1 MIPQPNKIDIEQQD
15 PLDPQENLQLAQHSD
30 VQAAAFATLG
40 IGLLVPAVFLFIVLV
55 TAITPTIIH
64 LAWLLGLWLLA
75 LTTPWLTLAY
85 LHARRIFWHDRHQRK
100 LFHWAEARMKRDLD
114 GDGAIGMVVH
124 DQSWFTQATRHWYLG
139 GSTTWEASRDNLRL
153 SYAQWQAAR
162 DALIHSG
169 LAVQVK
175 RQGRGKGFEMKP
187 MQWGQVLSRLPREPY
202 IAEYTGEPDQ
212 TLAFARDPV
221 SSLPP

>member
-1 MIPQPNKIDIEQQD
+1 VKQQDWTPSPHHHSTWWTTSSGLQTKTTQQTMIPQPNKIDIEQQD
-15 PLDPQENLQLAQHSD
+15 PLDPHENLQLAQHSD

-100 LFHWAEARMKRDLD
+100 LFH
-114 GDGAIGMVVH
+114 
-124 DQSWFTQATRHWYLG
+124 
-139 GSTTWEASRDNLRL
+139 L
-153 SYAQWQAAR
+153 S
-162 DALIHSG
+162 LIHIS
-169 LAVQVK
+169 
-175 RQGRGKGFEMKP
+175 
-187 MQWGQVLSRLPREPY
+187 EPTRPY
-202 IAEYTGEPDQ
+202 
-212 TLAFARDPV
+212 
-221 SSLPP
+221 